1 LILDVK
7 AAYILNLERSEGSAM
22 ARLLRVLTP
31 LLIIGLLVGCAPS
44 RTAPSTESAAAAQPA
59 APKRIVVGVQTDFH
73 AVVTRLVRSGAGTR
87 PGLTEIEQLVNAGLT
102 QLDHT
107 NALAPVLAEAVPTTA
122 NGLWKVF
129 PDGRMEMTWKIRAGA
144 TWQDGTPFT
153 AEDLVFSIAA
163 AQDPELPLL
172 RNSGLALVERAHAP
186 DPRTLVVEWKQ
197 PFIDADTLFAANGAV
212 QHLPLPRHLL
222 EGALTENKA
231 GYETLPYWSTEFM
244 GLGPFRVQEWTFGQS
259 LILRANERFALGR
272 PKIDTVEVRS
282 FPDPNVLQAALLSEA
297 VDLPLGT
304 GRSTSFDLAQDLQAR
319 WSGRVSFIPGNV
331 LSLWPQLLSANP
343 PALTDAR
350 FRRALLM
357 ATNRQEM
364 VNAFYFGNTAVAH
377 TFIGPDDPEYPDI
390 KGSAVQYDYDPRQ
403 AAEIIASLGYT
414 KGSDG
419 IFRDAAGQRLSVELH
434 SGPTDILMK
443 TKLSAASHWQQLG
456 VAVTP
461 INDSDAQRSDVRY
474 RATMSGF
481 DTARFGTV
489 TAIRNFKSSEA
500 RLPERGYVGL
510 NTAGY
515 MNPDLDEL
523 IERYYVTIP
532 RPERMQAVGQIVHH
546 LSDQV
551 VPLLMFYDLSAVVIG
566 ARMRNVATTGN
577 LAWNA
582 AAWDV
587 N

>member
-1 LILDVK
+1 
-7 AAYILNLERSEGSAM
+7 M
-22 ARLLRVLTP
+22 HRLRPVLTP
-31 LLIIGLLVGCAPS
+31 LLVVVALVACAPTRPS
-44 RTAPSTESAAAAQPA
+44 PTADLAPAAQPA
-59 APKRIVVGVQTDFH
+59 PPKRITVGVQTDFN
-73 AVVTRLVRSGAGTR
+73 AVVTRMVRSGAGTR

-102 QLDHT
+102 QLDQA

-129 PDGRMEMTWKIRAGA
+129 PDGRMETTWRIREGA
-144 TWQDGTPFT
+144 VWQDGTPFT
-153 AEDLVFSIAA
+153 ADDLVFSIAV

-172 RNSGLALVERAHAP
+172 RNSGLALVERVSAP
-186 DPRTLVVEWKQ
+186 DARTFVVEWKQ
-197 PFIDADTLFAANGAV
+197 PFIDADTVFSANGAV

-222 EGALTENKA
+222 EAALTENKA

-244 GLGPFRVQEWTFGQS
+244 GLGPFKVQEWTFGQS
-259 LILRANERFALGR
+259 LMLRANERFALGR

-319 WSGRVSFIPGNV
+319 WSGKVSFVPGNV

-343 PALTDAR
+343 PILTDAR

-357 ATNRQEM
+357 GTNRQEM
-364 VNAFYFGNTAVAH
+364 VNAFYAGNTSVAH
-377 TFIGPDDPEYPDI
+377 TFIGPNDPEYEDV
-390 KGSAVQYDYDPRQ
+390 KGSAVQYDYAPRQ
-403 AAEIIASLGYT
+403 AAEMIAALGYA
-414 KGSDG
+414 KGPDG
-419 IFRDAAGQRLSVELH
+419 VFRDAAGQRLSVELH

-461 INDSDAQRSDVRY
+461 VNDSDAQRSDVKY

-481 DTARFGTV
+481 DTARFGSV

-515 MNPDLDEL
+515 MNPDLDAL

-546 LSDQV
+546 LSNQV

-566 ARMRNVATTGN
+566 ARMRNVATQGN
-577 LAWNA
+577 LVWNA
-582 AAWDV
+582 VGWDV